1 MIIDWHVDES
11 VAEKAVPVIALL
23 QAAADCCEKT
33 EGISQNCAVSVRL
46 CDDEAISKINQ
57 SYRGI
62 SDSTDVLSF
71 PTVSWPS
78 GLTAGKCGDL
88 LRREYDDDLN
98 ASFLGDIIISV
109 PHIFQQAESYGHSA
123 DREAAFL
130 LIHGLCHLMGYDHI
144 EPHERDVMR
153 KMEEAVLSSVGL
165 SRETQNTVS
174 DQTLL
179 MLAQEAMKRSYSPYS
194 HFPVGAAL
202 LSSDG
207 RIFLGCNIE
216 NASLGATN
224 CAERTA
230 LFKAVSEGARS
241 FDAIAIAANKIAWPC
256 GICRQVLREFAPEL
270 RVLVIDSQGHTDSKT
285 LKELLPES
293 FGPSDLL

>member
-1 MIIDWHVDES
+1 MIIDWHIDES
-11 VAEKAVPVIALL
+11 VAAEAVPVITLL

-33 EGISQNCAVSVRL
+33 EGISLNCAVSVRF
-46 CDDEAISKINQ
+46 CNDEAISRINQ

-71 PTVSWPS
+71 PTVSWPA
-78 GLTAGKCGDL
+78 GQTAGKCGNL

-98 ASFLGDIIISV
+98 ACFLGDIIISV
-109 PHIFQQAESYGHSA
+109 PHIFQQAEAYGHSA

-144 EPHERDVMR
+144 KENERVIMR
-153 KMEEAVLSSVGL
+153 KMEETILSSVGL
-165 SRETQNTVS
+165 SREKQNAVS

-194 HFPVGAAL
+194 RFPVGAAL

-256 GICRQVLREFAPEL
+256 GICRQALREFAPEL
-270 RVLVIDSQGHTDSKT
+270 RVLVIDSQGHTASKT
-285 LKELLPES
+285 LLELLPES